1 MRSERFEF
9 PGAQGHALAA
19 RLDLPVGRP
28 KAYALFAHCFTCTKD
43 IFAAARVAAGLTDH
57 GIAVLRFDFTG
68 LGHSQGEFAN
78 TNFSSNVGD
87 LIAAADHLRQT
98 RSAPQIMIGHS
109 LGGAAV
115 LAAAE
120 AVPEAKAIAT
130 IGAPFDP
137 AHVAHHFR
145 EKLEEINEKGET
157 EVAIAGRPFRVQR
170 QFLEDLQSQKQAERI
185 GTLRRALLVFH
196 APTDATVGIE
206 NASQI
211 FSAAKHPK
219 SFVSLDDADHLLTRR
234 QDADYVATVLTAWAS
249 RFVDTGPET
258 ADVRFADPS
267 MLVVQETGAGKFQQT
282 VRAGNHRFLA
292 DEPLSVGGDDSGP
305 SPYDMLLAALGACTA
320 MTLRLYAERKGL
332 ALDRVAVGL
341 THDRV
346 HAEDCAACETEQGL
360 VDTINRSIQLD
371 GPLDAAERTRLLE
384 IADKCPV
391 HRLLTSA
398 DVVIDTAE
406 APPD

>member
-1 MRSERFEF
+1 MPSERFEF

-19 RLDLPVGRP
+19 RLDLPAGRP
-28 KAYALFAHCFTCTKD
+28 RAYALFAHCFTCTKD

-87 LIAAADHLRQT
+87 LIAAADHLRRT
-98 RSAPQIMIGHS
+98 HSAPQIMIGHS

-120 AVPEAKAIAT
+120 AVSEVRAIAT

-137 AHVAHHFR
+137 AHVVHHF
-145 EKLEEINEKGET
+145 KGSLEEIKEKGET
-157 EVAIAGRPFRVQR
+157 EVAIAGRPFRVQQ

-249 RFVDTGPET
+249 RFVETEPEA

-267 MLVVQETGAGKFQQT
+267 MLVVQETGAGKFQQR

-305 SPYDMLLAALGACTA
+305 NPYDMLLAALGACTA

-341 THDRV
+341 THDRI
-346 HAEDCAACETEQGL
+346 HAEDCAACETQQSM
-360 VDTINRSIQLD
+360 VDRISRSIRLEGQFD
-371 GPLDAAERTRLLE
+371 EAERARLLE

-398 DVVIDTAE
+398 EVFIDTAE
-406 APPD
+406 APHG

>member
-19 RLDLPVGRP
+19 RLDLPAGRP

-43 IFAAARVAAGLTDH
+43 IFAAARVAAGLTGH

-87 LIAAADHLRQT
+87 LIAAADHLRRTQ
-98 RSAPQIMIGHS
+98 SPPQILVGHS

-120 AVPEAKAIAT
+120 AVPEARAVAT

-137 AHVAHHFR
+137 AHVAHHFKD
-145 EKLEEINEKGET
+145 KLEEIDEKGEA
-157 EVAIAGRPFRVQR
+157 EVAIAGRPFQVQK
-170 QFLEDLQSQKQAERI
+170 QFLDDLQGQKQAERI
-185 GTLRRALLVFH
+185 GALKRALLVFH

-234 QDADYVATVLTAWAS
+234 RDADYVATVLTAWAS
-249 RFVDTGPET
+249 RFVET
-258 ADVRFADPS
+258 APDPENVRFSDPS
-267 MLVVQETGAGKFQQT
+267 MLVVQETGAGKFQHK
-282 VRAGNHRFLA
+282 VLAGQHRFLA

-305 SPYDMLLAALGACTA
+305 NPYDLLLAALGACTG

-341 THDRV
+341 THDRI
-346 HAEDCAACETEQGL
+346 HAEDCEACETQEGM
-360 VDTINRSIQLD
+360 VDRIRRSIRLD
-371 GPLDAAERTRLLE
+371 GRLDDTDRAKLME

-391 HRLLTSA
+391 HRLLTSSE
-398 DVVIDTAE
+398 VIVDTAE
-406 APPD
+406 QPAD

>member
-1 MRSERFEF
+1 MPSERFEF

-19 RLDLPVGRP
+19 RLDLPAGPP

-87 LIAAADHLRQT
+87 LIAAADHLR
-98 RSAPQIMIGHS
+98 RAHSAPQIMIGHS

-137 AHVAHHFR
+137 AHVAHHFK
-145 EKLEEINEKGET
+145 ESLEEINSKGET

-170 QFLEDLQSQKQAERI
+170 QFLQDLQSQRQAERI
-185 GTLRRALLVFH
+185 GALRRALLVFH
-196 APTDATVGIE
+196 APTDGTVGIE

-249 RFVDTGPET
+249 RFVET
-258 ADVRFADPS
+258 EVEKEDIRFADPA
-267 MLVVQETGAGKFQQT
+267 MVVVQETGAGKFQQT
-282 VRAGNHRFLA
+282 VRAGNHRFAA
-292 DEPLSVGGDDSGP
+292 DEPLAMGGDDSGP
-305 SPYDMLLAALGACTA
+305 SPYDLLLAALGACTA
-320 MTLRLYAERKGL
+320 MTLRLYAERKGI

-341 THDRV
+341 AHDRI
-346 HAEDCAACETEQGL
+346 HAEDCAACETEQGM
-360 VDTINRSIQLD
+360 VDRINRSIHLEGQFD
-371 GPLDAAERTRLLE
+371 EAERARLLE

-398 DVVIDTAE
+398 EVLIDTAE
-406 APPD
+406 APAD